1 MNSSDFHSVPKM
13 TRPNEFVLRIQ
24 SSVIRY
30 DILKSLMI
38 LDSLRSLVGNGNSYF
53 LASVNA
59 SHD

>member
-30 DILKSLMI
+30 DILKSLMMMLKI
-38 LDSLRSLVGNGNSYF
+38 NM
-53 LASVNA
+53 
-59 SHD
+59 